1 MSDQAK
7 SPTAEQPW
15 PNQTYAW
22 YVVIVL
28 YFGAVISFLDRQI
41 IALVVADIKADL
53 GLTDFEI
60 GLLQGPPFGIF
71 YALMSVPIALMA
83 DQRSRRNIIIAGV
96 TFWSMATAAC
106 GMASQF
112 VHLFLARIGV
122 GVGEATLGPSAYSII
137 SDYFPKRKLAMAM
150 SVFTMGNL
158 TGVGLAMVLG
168 GALIAAL
175 KDAGTLHLPL
185 LGDLKP
191 WQAAFVAAAL
201 PGLILAMLMLT
212 VREPLRRG
220 RTSEVVDSKQQMAE
234 FVAFVRS
241 HKGTLTTLFI
251 SYSMLVL
258 VAYGNFSWMVVFF
271 SRSFGWTASEAG
283 YVYGMVVL
291 VFGTSGAFFGG
302 WYASWL
308 DRRGYR
314 DAPFRATLICAIP
327 TAPVAAG
334 VFLFAPDAWW
344 AVACLALWQFL
355 AAVPAGLSGAA
366 MMSITPNQMRA
377 KISSFY
383 LFVSNIVGISLGA
396 TSVGFLTTYVFKDD
410 QLLPW
415 SLAVVNCGLPPVVC
429 VLMYLGLRMYRKS
442 LADTEA
448 ATAA

>member
-1 MSDQAK
+1 MQE
-7 SPTAEQPW
+7 PTRAATVEAPW

-22 YVVIVL
+22 YVVIIL

-41 IALVVADIKADL
+41 IALVVADIKIDL

-71 YALMSVPIALMA
+71 YALMSVPIALLA

-96 TFWSMATAAC
+96 TFWSLATAAC
-106 GMASQF
+106 GMASNF
-112 VHLFLARIGV
+112 WHLFLARIGV

-175 KDAGTLHLPL
+175 KTAGPIELPL
-185 LGDLKP
+185 LGELRP
-191 WQAAFVAAAL
+191 WQAAFVAAAV
-201 PGLILAMLMLT
+201 PGLVLAVVMLT
-212 VREPLRRG
+212 VREPVRRG
-220 RTSEVVDSKQQMAE
+220 RTSQEADSKRQLAE
-234 FVAFVRS
+234 FVAFVRAHS
-241 HKGTLTTLFI
+241 GTLTTLFV

-258 VAYGNFSWMVVFF
+258 VAYGNFAWMVVFF

-283 YVYGMVVL
+283 YVYGVVVL
-291 VFGTSGAFFGG
+291 IFGTGGAFFGG
-302 WYASWL
+302 WFASWL

-314 DAPFRATLICAIP
+314 DAPFRATLICAVP

-344 AVACLALWQFL
+344 AAAFLAVWQFL
-355 AAVPAGLSGAA
+355 ASVPAGLSGAA

-396 TSVGFLTTYVFKDD
+396 TSVGFLTTYVFRDD

-415 SLAVVNCGLPPVVC
+415 SLAAVNCVLPPIVC
-429 VLMYLGLRMYRKS
+429 VLMFIGLKKYRHS
-442 LADTEA
+442 LASSEA
-448 ATAA
+448 AQA